1 MSDWDDLL
9 EDMGITKIDDDT
21 MDRLLAGR
29 IDPDDAPPGYAEV
42 ARILQAAGSPPR
54 GEHLS
59 REVEYVA
66 AARRVMSPG
75 SASTGGTGG
84 SPSRRRRALAGLIVT
99 AALAGIP
106 GLALANALPG
116 PAQHA
121 VSRVFDE
128 VGISVPDTPQAPQ
141 TSGDHPASTGAEISS
156 IATTTDAT
164 GVAKGALISSTAS
177 GGKSQAGQHGGAA
190 TAHGSSPVATP
201 NTGGTGT
208 ADTASGGSAGQGTA
222 TGDQHSGGRSAAGSG
237 SAQTGSG

>member
-9 EDMGITKIDDDT
+9 DDMGITNIDDDT

-59 REVEYVA
+59 REVEHVA

-84 SPSRRRRALAGLIVT
+84 GPSRRRRALAGLIVT
-99 AALAGIP
+99 GALAGIP
-106 GLALANALPG
+106 GLAAANALPG

-121 VSRVFDE
+121 VSQVFDK
-128 VGISVPDTPQAPQ
+128 VGISVPDTSQAPA
-141 TSGDHPASTGAEISS
+141 TSNDHPASTGAEISS

-177 GGKSQAGQHGGAA
+177 GGKSRAGQHGGAA
-190 TAHGSSPVATP
+190 TTHGSAPVPTP

-208 ADTASGGSAGQGTA
+208 ADTASGGSADQGTA
-222 TGDQHSGGRSAAGSG
+222 NGDQHSGGRSAAGSG
-237 SAQTGSG
+237 NG